1 MLGGRWGSYQ
11 SYVRDEAQLHIRKPR
26 RTDAQAIAQDWRT
39 VGDEMYRAMGM
50 KRPIRPSLRRSKR
63 GRNNRRI

>member
-11 SYVRDEAQLHIRKPR
+11 SYARGEAQLRIRKPA
-26 RTDAQAIAQDWRT
+26 RTDAKAIAEDWRT

-50 KRPIRPSLRRSKR
+50 KRPTRPTPRRRKHGRSKR
-63 GRNNRRI
+63 RF